1 MKIDTILKKLREK
14 TGLTQVEIAEKANIT
29 ERSYQRYEAG
39 ERVPNVHTA
48 QLIAQALHTTVEEI
62 FPIQEQDTTKR
73 DRPQ

>member
-1 MKIDTILKKLREK
+1 MKIKSKLRLLRDSK
-14 TGLTQVEIAEKANIT
+14 GLTQVEIALKAGIST
-29 ERSYQRYEAG
+29 LSYQRYEAG